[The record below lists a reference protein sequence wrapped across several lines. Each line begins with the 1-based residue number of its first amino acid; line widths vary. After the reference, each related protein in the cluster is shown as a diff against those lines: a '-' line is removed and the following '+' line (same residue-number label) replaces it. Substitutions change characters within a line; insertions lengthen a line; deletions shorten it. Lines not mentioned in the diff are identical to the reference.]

1 MANTVYAKA
10 KQALLEGDL
19 DLTGQSLKVLF
30 IKKSLYTPNF
40 LTNQYVSDI
49 PPEAIVFRTSN
60 LSGVTAQNGILDATD
75 VLEDSYLG
83 TGFSAILLYQVG
95 TSDSNSRLIFFID
108 ESEGLPF
115 TGTGESL
122 LLTLQ
127 WNNEPGK
134 ILSL

>member
-40 LTNQYVSDI
+40 LTNQYVSDV
-49 PPEAIVFRTSN
+49 PTAAIVFKTANISN
-60 LSGVTAQNGILDATD
+60 VTAQGGILDATD
-75 VLEDSYLG
+75 ILEESYSG
-83 TGFSAILLYQVG
+83 GAFDAIILYQVG
-95 TSDSNSRLIFFID
+95 SSDSSSRLIFFID

-115 TGTGESL
+115 TATGGSL

-127 WNNEPGK
+127 WNNESGK

>member
-1 MANTVYAKA
+1 MPNTVYAKA

-19 DLTGQSLKVLF
+19 DLTSQTLRVLF
-30 IKKSLYTPNF
+30 INKSLYTPNF
-40 LTNQYVSDI
+40 LTDQYVSDI
-49 PPEAIVFRTSN
+49 SSSAIVFRTAN
-60 LSGVTAQNGILDATD
+60 ITGVTAENGILDAID
-75 VLEDSYLG
+75 VLEDSYSG
-83 TGFSAILLYQVG
+83 TGFSAIILYQVG
-95 TSDSNSRLIFFID
+95 SSDANSRLIFFID

-127 WNNEPGK
+127 WNNESGK

>member
-49 PPEAIVFRTSN
+49 PPEAIVFRTSD

-75 VLEDSYLG
+75 LLEDSYLG
-83 TGFSAILLYQVG
+83 TAFSAILLYQVG

>member
-49 PPEAIVFRTSN
+49 PIAAIVFRTANISN
-60 LSGVTAQNGILDATD
+60 VTAQDGILDATD
-75 VLEDSYLG
+75 LLEESYSSG
-83 TGFSAILLYQVG
+83 AFDGIILYQVG
-95 TSDSNSRLIFFID
+95 SSDSSSRLIFFID

-115 TGTGESL
+115 TGAGNSL

-127 WNNEPGK
+127 WNNESGK

>member
-49 PPEAIVFRTSN
+49 PTAAIVFRTAN
-60 LSGVTAQNGILDATD
+60 IGNVTAQNGILDATD
-75 VLEDSYLG
+75 LLEESYSGG
-83 TGFSAILLYQVG
+83 TFDGIILYQVG
-95 TSDSNSRLIFFID
+95 LSDSSSRLIFFID

-115 TGTGESL
+115 TATGESL

-127 WNNEPGK
+127 WNNESGK

>member
-1 MANTVYAKA
+1 MANTAYVKA

-19 DLTGQSLKVLF
+19 DLTGQTLRVLF
-30 IKKSLYTPNF
+30 IDKSLYTPNF
-40 LTNQYVSDI
+40 STDQYVSDI
-49 PPEAIVFRTSN
+49 PSLAIVFRTAN
-60 LSGVTAQNGILDATD
+60 ITGVTAQNGILDATD
-75 VLEDSYLG
+75 VLEDSYSG
-83 TGFSAILLYQVG
+83 AGFSAIILYQVG
-95 TSDSNSRLIFFID
+95 SSDTNSRLIFFID

-127 WNNEPGK
+127 WNNESGK

>member
-75 VLEDSYLG
+75 LLEDSYLG

>member
-40 LTNQYVSDI
+40 LTNQYVSDV
-49 PPEAIVFRTSN
+49 PTAAIVFRTANISN
-60 LSGVTAQNGILDATD
+60 VTAQGGILDATD
-75 VLEDSYLG
+75 ILEESYSG
-83 TGFSAILLYQVG
+83 GAFDAIILYQVG
-95 TSDSNSRLIFFID
+95 SSDSSSRLIFFID

-115 TGTGESL
+115 TATGESL

-127 WNNEPGK
+127 WNNESGK